1 MSDIYLDY
9 AAATPMDP
17 VVLEAIRPYFSEKFY
32 NPSAVYLKSQ
42 NVAKDI
48 ESARKR
54 IGHWLGAK
62 PTEIIFTSGGTEANN
77 LAINGVMQA
86 FPEGNVVVSAVE
98 HESVLA
104 PARQYNYK
112 EAAVKP
118 DGLVDIEKL
127 PKLIN
132 DQTVLISI
140 IYANNEVGT
149 IQPIRQIALIVE
161 EIRKK
166 RQKSGNK
173 LPIYLHTDA
182 AQAGAYLDLHASR
195 LGVDLMTIN
204 GGKIYGPKQSGA
216 LFVKAGVNLKP
227 QILGGGQER
236 SMRSGTEN
244 VPGIIGFSKALDL
257 AQEKRAEESQRLSD
271 LRGLFFELLNR
282 KIPKAVINGSLK
294 HRLPNNIHVT
304 FPGLDNERLIMQ
316 LDEAG
321 IIAAAGSACAA
332 STEEPSHVLKAMG
345 LSNEQAQSSL
355 RFTMGRQTTEKDI
368 RHTIS
373 VLATLIR

>member
-1 MSDIYLDY
+1 MDY

-17 VVLEAIRPYFSEKFY
+17 AVLAAMRPYFSEKFY

-54 IGHWLGAK
+54 IAHWLGAK

-77 LAINGVMQA
+77 LAINGVMQR

-104 PARQYNYK
+104 PARQYKYK

-166 RQKSGNK
+166 RQNSGNK

-216 LFVKAGVNLKP
+216 LFVKAGANLKP

-244 VPGIIGFSKALDL
+244 VPGITGFAMALDL
-257 AQEKRAEESQRLSD
+257 AQKKRAEESQRLSD
-271 LRGLFFELLNR
+271 LRGLFIELLNQ

-304 FPGLDNERLIMQ
+304 FPGVDNERLIMQ

-332 STEEPSHVLKAMG
+332 SSEEPSHVLKAMG
-345 LSNEQAQSSL
+345 LSDEQAQSSL
-355 RFTMGRQTTEKDI
+355 RFTMGRQTTEKDV